1 VTPPKAAQRE
11 IVCERSECLSGKT
24 PKGVSVSKRNKKF
37 LIYLLILLL
46 PFSFFFLRPETFTP
60 FRMSIVELATLP
72 VKIILFPFSE
82 IKKILLYRSTYNK
95 YRRLQEEANVL
106 RSQVLERREIIQEN
120 VRLKQLFDFKRSFI
134 FSSIAANVIGRDPTN
149 WSSSIVI
156 DRGKKDGLQPG
167 MPVVNSLGV
176 VGKVSE
182 VGNSTSR
189 VLLLTDLNFSVAALV
204 QRNRENGLVA
214 GTLTGTCRMKYLS
227 YDANVKVGDR
237 VITSKLSSTFPEGL
251 LIGVVTQVE
260 ESQSSPTLECLVK
273 PAVRLSQVEEVLV
286 ILNSNE

>member
-1 VTPPKAAQRE
+1 
-11 IVCERSECLSGKT
+11 
-24 PKGVSVSKRNKKF
+24 
-37 LIYLLILLL
+37 
-46 PFSFFFLRPETFTP
+46 
-60 FRMSIVELATLP
+60 M
-72 VKIILFPFSE
+72 
-82 IKKILLYRSTYNK
+82 
-95 YRRLQEEANVL
+95 RLQEEASVL

-120 VRLKQLFDFKRSFI
+120 ARLKQLFDFKRSFI

-182 VGNSTSR
+182 VGSSTSR
-189 VLLLTDLNFSVAALV
+189 VLLLTDPNFSVAALV

-237 VITSKLSSTFPEGL
+237 VITSKLSSAFPEGL
-251 LIGVVTQVE
+251 LIGVVTKVE
-260 ESQSSPTLECLVK
+260 ESQSSPTLECLVN
-273 PAVRLSQVEEVLV
+273 PMVSLSQVEEVLV
-286 ILNSNE
+286 ILNSTE